1 MKKADDNDATALNEQ
16 ITDVFEHHVQ
26 VSFDNKCYLNTS
38 NIDLQKIFTTAETF
52 VQRLITYT
60 LISTI
65 LVFFVCLFFTFSK
78 LFYIWVHLVIF
89 LAFIKKADKYMQL
102 LFCLYICFI
111 VKTVS

>member
-52 VQRLITYT
+52 VQRLIAYT

-65 LVFFVCLFFTFSK
+65 LVFCLFV
-78 LFYIWVHLVIF
+78 FYIFKAF
-89 LAFIKKADKYMQL
+89 LYFGPLSNFSCIY
-102 LFCLYICFI
+102 
-111 VKTVS
+111 

>member
-38 NIDLQKIFTTAETF
+38 NIDLQKMFTTAETF

-65 LVFFVCLFFTFSK
+65 LVFLFVCFLHFQSFF
-78 LFYIWVHLVIF
+78 IF
-89 LAFIKKADKYMQL
+89 GS
-102 LFCLYICFI
+102 
-111 VKTVS
+111 T